1 MSTTIRNVSR
11 REFVAASGFTLAV
24 TLPGAH
30 RLADALA
37 AGAVGPVDPAT
48 ADPFS
53 PGVYLRIDET
63 GLVTIIAHRSEMGQ
77 GIRTA
82 LPMALADELEADW
95 SRVRIE
101 QPTGDEA
108 LYQTGIAYIDAS
120 GPQNT
125 DGSRSLRHFLRPV
138 REAGATARAMLEA
151 AAARHWSVPVTEVA
165 ARLHQVLHQPTG
177 RTVGYGELVAIARD
191 LPVPPKDQIQLKQP
205 AAFRYIGKELPSVDL
220 FDITTGRAKYGIDQ
234 THAGMKYAVIARPPV
249 YGGRVATV
257 DSKAAEAVSGVERV
271 IRLAETPPPSG
282 FQPLGGVAV
291 VATNTWA
298 AIQGRSKL
306 NITWDDGPNQ
316 TYDSTAYRA
325 ELEAAVKQPGNV
337 VRNEGIVERA
347 FALAARRVTADYYVP
362 HLAHATMEPPAA
374 LALVADGRC
383 EVWAPT
389 QAPQGTRDTLAK
401 VLGIPADRVRV
412 NVTLLGGGFGR
423 KSKPDFIVEAA
434 LLSREVG
441 APVKVVWTRE
451 DDIHHGY
458 YHSVSA
464 QHLEAGL
471 DDQGHTVAWLHRT
484 AFPPI
489 SSTFAP
495 GVTLASD
502 GELGLGFI
510 DLPYDIANIRLEN
523 PEAAAHVRIG
533 WYRSVDNIQHAFATC
548 SFADELAHAAG
559 RDPRDYLLEL
569 LGAPRHVD
577 LTRGGAKPW
586 NYTDPIESYPI
597 DTGRHRRVVELVAE
611 RAGWG
616 RKLGPGRGR
625 GIAVH
630 RSFVSYVAS
639 VVEVAVNKQG
649 QVSVPRV
656 DIAIDCGFVAHPERV
671 RAQLEGAA
679 VMSLGNALVGQ
690 ITFKAGRAQQG
701 NFNDYQVL
709 RINAAPRETHVHIV
723 PSDAPP
729 GGVGE
734 TGVPP
739 VAPALCN
746 AIFAA
751 TGKRIRSLPIGTQ
764 LAT

>member
-1 MSTTIRNVSR
+1 
-11 REFVAASGFTLAV
+11 V
-24 TLPGAH
+24 T
-30 RLADALA
+30 
-37 AGAVGPVDPAT
+37 
-48 ADPFS
+48 
-53 PGVYLRIDET
+53 
-63 GLVTIIAHRSEMGQ
+63 
-77 GIRTA
+77 
-82 LPMALADELEADW
+82 
-95 SRVRIE
+95 
-101 QPTGDEA
+101 
-108 LYQTGIAYIDAS
+108 
-120 GPQNT
+120 
-125 DGSRSLRHFLRPV
+125 
-138 REAGATARAMLEA
+138 
-151 AAARHWSVPVTEVA
+151 
-165 ARLHQVLHQPTG
+165 
-177 RTVGYGELVAIARD
+177 
-191 LPVPPKDQIQLKQP
+191 
-205 AAFRYIGKELPSVDL
+205 
-220 FDITTGRAKYGIDQ
+220 
-234 THAGMKYAVIARPPV
+234 
-249 YGGRVATV
+249 
-257 DSKAAEAVSGVERV
+257 GVERV

-282 FQPLGGVAV
+282 FLPLGGVAV

-298 AIQGRSKL
+298 AIQGRNKL
-306 NITWDDGPNQ
+306 NITWDDGANQ

-325 ELEAAVKQPGNV
+325 ELEAAVKQPGKV
-337 VRNEGIVERA
+337 VRNEGDVDRGLA
-347 FALAARRVTADYYVP
+347 QAARRVTADYYVP

-374 LALVADGRC
+374 LAVVADGRC

-389 QAPQGTRDTLAK
+389 QAPQGARDTLAK
-401 VLGIPADRVRV
+401 VLGIPAERVRV

-471 DDQGHTVAWLHRT
+471 DAQGHTVAWLHRT

-489 SSTFAP
+489 PSTFAP
-495 GVTLASD
+495 GVTHASE

-586 NYTDPIESYPI
+586 NYTDPIELFPI
-597 DTGRHRRVVELVAE
+597 DTGRHRGVVELVAE

-630 RSFVSYVAS
+630 RSFVTYVAS

-649 QVSVPRV
+649 QVSIPRV
-656 DIAIDCGFVAHPERV
+656 DLAIDCGFVAHPERV

-679 VMSLGNALVGQ
+679 IMSLGNALVGQ
-690 ITFKAGRAQQG
+690 ITFKTGRAQQS

-764 LAT
+764 LAS

>member
-1 MSTTIRNVSR
+1 MTTTIRNVSR
-11 REFVAASGFTLAV
+11 REFVTTSSGLALAV
-24 TLPGAH
+24 SLPGARH
-30 RLADALA
+30 VADSLAAQAARPVTADA
-37 AGAVGPVDPAT
+37 
-48 ADPFS
+48 FS
-53 PGVYLRIDET
+53 PGVYVRIDET
-63 GLVTIIAHRSEMGQ
+63 GIVTIIAHRSEMGQ

-95 SRVRIE
+95 SKVRIE
-101 QPTGDEA
+101 QATGDEA

-120 GPQNT
+120 GTQNT
-125 DGSRSLRHFLRPV
+125 DGSRSLRHYLRPV

-151 AAARHWSVPVTEVA
+151 AAARHWTVPVTEVT
-165 ARLHQVLHQPTG
+165 ARLHQVVHTPTG

-191 LPVPPKDQIQLKQP
+191 LPVPPKDQIRLKAP
-205 AAFRYIGKELPSVDL
+205 AAFRYIGKELPGVDL

-234 THAGMKYAVIARPPV
+234 THAGMKYAAIARPPV
-249 YGGRVATV
+249 YGGRVASV
-257 DSKAAEAVSGVERV
+257 DSKAAEAVAGVERV

-298 AIQGRSKL
+298 AIQGRNKL

-316 TYDSTAYRA
+316 TYDSTTYRA
-325 ELEAAVKQPGNV
+325 ELEAAVKQPGTV
-337 VRNEGIVERA
+337 VRNEGDVDKGLA
-347 FALAARRVTADYYVP
+347 QAARRVTADYYVP

-374 LALVADGRC
+374 LAIVADGRC

-389 QAPQGTRDTLAK
+389 QAPQGARDTLAK
-401 VLGIPADRVRV
+401 ALGIPAERVRV

-471 DDQGHTVAWLHRT
+471 DAQGHAVAWLHRT
-484 AFPPI
+484 AFPAIP
-489 SSTFAP
+489 STFAP
-495 GVTLASD
+495 GVTHASD

-523 PEAAAHVRIG
+523 PEATAHVRIG

-577 LTRGGAKPW
+577 LTRGGAKVW
-586 NYTDPIESYPI
+586 NYTDPIDLFPI

-616 RKLGPGRGR
+616 RKLAPGHGR

-630 RSFVSYVAS
+630 RSFVTYVAS

-649 QVSVPRV
+649 QVSIPRV

-690 ITFKAGRAQQG
+690 VTFKAGRAQQG

-709 RINAAPRETHVHIV
+709 RINAAPRETHVYIV

-751 TGKRIRSLPIGTQ
+751 TGKRIRSLPIGNQ
-764 LAT
+764 LAS

>member
-1 MSTTIRNVSR
+1 MTTTIRNVSR
-11 REFVAASGFTLAV
+11 REFVTTSSGLALAV
-24 TLPGAH
+24 TLPGARH
-30 RLADALA
+30 VAHSLAARAAGPVTADA
-37 AGAVGPVDPAT
+37 
-48 ADPFS
+48 FS
-53 PGVYLRIDET
+53 PGVYVRIDET
-63 GLVTIIAHRSEMGQ
+63 GIVTIVAHRSEMGQ

-95 SRVRIE
+95 SKVRIE
-101 QPTGDEA
+101 QATGNEA

-120 GPQNT
+120 GTQNT
-125 DGSRSLRHFLRPV
+125 DGSRSLRHYLRPV

-151 AAARHWSVPVTEVA
+151 AAARHWNVPVTEVT
-165 ARLHQVLHQPTG
+165 ARLHQVVHTPTG

-191 LPVPPKDQIQLKQP
+191 LPVPSKDQIRLKAP
-205 AAFRYIGKELPSVDL
+205 AAFRYIGKELPTVDL

-234 THAGMKYAVIARPPV
+234 THPGMKYAAIARPPV
-249 YGGRVATV
+249 YGGRVASV
-257 DSKAAEAVSGVERV
+257 DSKAAEAVAGVERV

-298 AIQGRSKL
+298 AIQGRNKL

-316 TYDSTAYRA
+316 TYDSTTYRA
-325 ELEAAVKQPGNV
+325 ELEAAVKQPGTV
-337 VRNEGIVERA
+337 VRNEGDVDQGLAR
-347 FALAARRVTADYYVP
+347 AARRVTADYYVP

-374 LALVADGRC
+374 LAVVADGRC

-389 QAPQGTRDTLAK
+389 QAPQGARDTLAK
-401 VLGIPADRVRV
+401 VLGIPAERVRV

-471 DDQGHTVAWLHRT
+471 DAQGHTVAWLHRT
-484 AFPPI
+484 AFPAIP
-489 SSTFAP
+489 STFAP
-495 GVTLASD
+495 GVTHASD

-523 PEAAAHVRIG
+523 PEVAAHVRIG

-559 RDPRDYLLEL
+559 RDSKDYLLEL

-577 LTRGGAKPW
+577 LTRGGAKVW
-586 NYTDPIESYPI
+586 NYTDPIDLFPI

-630 RSFVSYVAS
+630 RSFVTYVAS
-639 VVEVAVNKQG
+639 VVEVAVSKQG
-649 QVSVPRV
+649 QITIPRV
-656 DIAIDCGFVAHPERV
+656 DLAIDCGFVAHPERV

-690 ITFKAGRAQQG
+690 VTFSKGRAQQN

-751 TGKRIRSLPIGTQ
+751 TGKRIRALPIGSQ